1 MSVVVIVF
9 GAVFDFSLLN
19 HLVRFRNLVLIYLF
33 AIALVMALY
42 IYGMHITQ
50 LKKKTDELA
59 MWLSYAKS
67 AEKKKEAETDAAENG
82 DVVVETEQGVE

>member
-1 MSVVVIVF
+1 M
-9 GAVFDFSLLN
+9 
-19 HLVRFRNLVLIYLF
+19 Y
-33 AIALVMALY
+33 
-42 IYGMHITQ
+42 ITQ